1 MPLIA
6 PNLDDRRYPEIL
18 AAARQLIP
26 RYAPEWTN
34 HNDADPGITLL
45 QLFAWMT
52 EMTQFRLNQVPDLN
66 HVKFLQLLG
75 IELLPARPARA
86 SLAFTLARR
95 DVDTVLVPRGAQV
108 SAAGADGKPVVFE
121 LDEGLVALGAQLAAV
136 QCFDGQSYTVETD
149 RNATPGL
156 FIQPFGP
163 TAREGSALLLGFDTP
178 LAFTSAQIGLW
189 CELHEEARPAAA
201 QQARFSL
208 DQLPLAATLA
218 WEFWDGAR
226 WQALGLDGDG
236 TRAFTRSGFVRLRG
250 PGTRALRDRIG
261 QVTAPLYWLRV
272 RLVRS
277 QYDLAP
283 RLDALATNRAT
294 ATQAVTVRNEVLGG
308 SNGRPGQVWRLA
320 ATPTVALE
328 DPLVL
333 RTADGRR
340 VTVLGLQLEV
350 DEGPGFVAWQ
360 QVDDFFASGPDDPH
374 FVHDATTGDVRAG
387 DGVHGRIPVANPA
400 NPSGN
405 IVARW
410 YRHGGGRAGNVAA
423 GAIASLVSFVD
434 GIDAVTNPKPALG
447 GSDEESLD
455 EAKLRAP
462 QTLKSKGRAV
472 TAEDFE
478 QLALATP
485 GVRIRR
491 ALALPLTHPR
501 FDDARVPGVVTVLV
515 VPDSDSPAP
524 LPGEATLAIAAA
536 WLDRHRLVTCE
547 VHVAPPRYRRIA
559 IEARL
564 VVKPQD
570 DLAVVQPAVEAALT
584 AYFHPLTGG
593 EDGGGWPFGRSVYYS
608 DVYRVV
614 LGVPGVDRIDDNQL
628 VVWLDDVRGD
638 FCRDVPIAPGELL
651 TSDLHDIQVRYEATA

>member
-52 EMTQFRLNQVPDLN
+52 EMTQFRLNQVPEL
-66 HVKFLQLLG
+66 HYVKFLQLLG
-75 IELLPARPARA
+75 IERMPARPARA
-86 SLAFTLARR
+86 SLAFALARR
-95 DVDTVLVPRGAQV
+95 DVDTVLVPKGTQV
-108 SAAGADGKPVVFE
+108 SAPGADGKPVVFE
-121 LDEGLVALGAQLAAV
+121 LDEGLVALGAQLAAL
-136 QCFDGQSYTVETD
+136 QCFDGQSYTVETE
-149 RNATPGL
+149 RNAAPGL

-163 TAREGSALLLGFDTP
+163 NAREGSAMLLGFDTP
-178 LAFTSAQIGLW
+178 LPFTAAQVSLW
-189 CELHEEARPAAA
+189 CELYEEVRPAAPRQA
-201 QQARFSL
+201 QFSL
-208 DQLPLAATLA
+208 DQMPLAANLA

-226 WQALGLDGDG
+226 WQGLGLDGDG

-261 QVTAPLYWLRV
+261 KVTTPLYWLRV

-283 RLDALATNRAT
+283 RLDVVATNMAA
-294 ATQAVTVRNEVLGG
+294 ATQAVTVRNEVLAG
-308 SNGRPGQVWRLA
+308 SNGRPRQVVRLSA
-320 ATPTVALE
+320 NPTVALE
-328 DPLVL
+328 EPWVL

-340 VTVLGLQLEV
+340 VEVRGLQLEV
-350 DEGPGFVAWQ
+350 DEGSGFVAWQ

-374 FVHDATTGDVRAG
+374 FVHNATTGDVSFG
-387 DGVHGRIPVANPA
+387 DGLHGRIPVANPA
-400 NPSGN
+400 NPTGN

-423 GAIASLVSFVD
+423 GAITSLVSFVD
-434 GIDAVTNPKPALG
+434 GVDSVTNPKPSLG
-447 GSDEESLD
+447 GSDEETVD

-478 QLALATP
+478 QLAMATP

-491 ALALPLTHPR
+491 ALALPMTHPR

-524 LPGEATLAIAAA
+524 LPGEATLAIVAA

-547 VHVAPPRYRRIA
+547 VHVAPPRYRSIS

-564 VVKPQD
+564 VVMPQH

-593 EDGGGWPFGRSVYYS
+593 EGGLGWPFGRSVHYS

-628 VVWLDDVRGD
+628 VIWLDDVRGD
-638 FCRDVPIAPGELL
+638 FCRDVPLEPGELL
-651 TSDLHDIQVRYEATA
+651 TSSLHDIQVRYEASP